1 MAGRRAALV
10 CAAAIVVACLLPCA
24 GAAAESPA
32 HASIVGGKPASISDF
47 PWLAGVFSED
57 GFCSGTVV
65 APRVILTAGHC
76 VTGILFI
83 GAPNPQTGW
92 VLTGSNRISNLKL
105 PRLSLISRYI
115 PYPGFD
121 PFLIQ
126 GDAGLVIL
134 SQPVTAPPIEMA
146 SKGDHALI
154 RPGSP
159 LSIAGW
165 GLVDGEREEQP
176 DAFREAPSRIRRPSV
191 CLRSTYEPFS
201 AREQLCLENPPRL
214 DTSACYGD
222 SGGPAIAH
230 RPDGTPV
237 EVGIT
242 SEGTSRHCKPSSPA
256 IYTRVD
262 LVSAWVRKWIDAVEL
277 EGVVPLGNPAEKVPF
292 LSTGLAIA
300 YTEAALQKHLRRKF
314 TDRHHTSI
322 RCWPITDRGARC
334 AVLWRHD
341 SDFFHGQVVIRF
353 REDKGVWDVSDVYRI
368 DQAETACWADPAR
381 RRAGCP
387 ERHYV
392 RSAHMVE
399 AESKSG

>member
-1 MAGRRAALV
+1 LV
-10 CAAAIVVACLLPCA
+10 CAVAIVFACLLPC
-24 GAAAESPA
+24 GSAAAESPA
-32 HASIVGGKPASISDF
+32 HSSIVGGKPGSISDF

-76 VTGILFI
+76 VTGLLFL

-92 VLTGSNRISNLKL
+92 VITGSARISNLKL
-105 PRLSLISRYI
+105 PRLSLVSRYI

-134 SQPVTAPPIEMA
+134 SQPVTAPAIAMA

-165 GLVDGEREEQP
+165 GLVDGESEEQP
-176 DAFREAPSRIRRPSV
+176 DAFRQAPTKVQRPSV
-191 CLRSTYEPFS
+191 CARNAHEPFS
-201 AREQLCLENPPRL
+201 ARVQLCLENPPRL
-214 DTSACYGD
+214 DTGACYGD
-222 SGGPAIAH
+222 SGGPAIA
-230 RPDGTPV
+230 RGADGTPV

-242 SEGTSRHCKPSSPA
+242 SEGTTRGCETTSPS

-262 LVSAWVRKWIDAVEL
+262 LVSGWVQKWIDAVEL

-292 LSTGLAIA
+292 LSTGLASA
-300 YTEAALQKHLRRKF
+300 YVELILRQDLKRKF
-314 TDRHHTSI
+314 IDRHHTSI
-322 RCWPITDRGARC
+322 RCWPIDDRGVRC
-334 AVLWRHD
+334 ATLWRHD
-341 SDFFHGQVVIRF
+341 RDFFHGQVVIRF
-353 REDKGVWDVSDVYRI
+353 REDKGKWGVSTRYRI
-368 DQAETACWADPAR
+368 DQVRAACWADAAR

-387 ERHYV
+387 ERHFV
-392 RSAHMVE
+392 RTTRSLE
-399 AESKSG
+399 AETKPN